1 MERHP
6 EWTAQKLWQ
15 AARAALMLAR
25 VLSVLV
31 ATLPSQAQTLTVL
44 HNFTGP
50 DGIGP
55 HGALLFDDAGNLYG
69 TTMQIQ
75 GGSAGLGSVFKLD
88 PSGDVSVLYI
98 FNGAPDGA
106 YPSSGLVRDTAG
118 NLYGTT
124 NAGGNVANCPYPRG
138 CGIVFKLDPNGT
150 ETVLHR
156 FGSGSDGL
164 SPVGLLAL
172 DSAGN
177 LYGTTLAGG
186 GTRCQR
192 YIGTKLV
199 DVGCGTVFKIDAS
212 GQESVLHP
220 LAITDGAF
228 PSAGLVRD
236 TAGNLFG
243 TANQGGLQNC
253 TFSVL
258 GCGTVFK
265 VDTTGQFSVLY
276 SFKGPEAG
284 PDGAYPQAGLTLD
297 PQGNL
302 YSTTAAGGSATGCPS
317 LAQGENCGT
326 IFQLTPAGKE
336 TVLYSFKATAGAAV
350 SGLVRDAAGNLY
362 GLVGGTVFKLDPSGT
377 KTDLYTFTGNDAGLS
392 DDLVLD
398 ANGNLYGVTP
408 HGSSGFGTVF
418 KLTTPED
425 FAVPAFT
432 LTPASVSPGMPASAT
447 LNLAAI
453 SGFTDTV
460 AFTCS
465 VSPKPTLAPQC
476 SVTPASAAP
485 GTPVTVKVTSTGPS
499 ARLSSHSGLALSYA
513 MWLPLLGLAGIGNRL
528 GSKQR
533 KTKAMLLGC
542 VLVAGLLFQVACGG
556 SSSMTG
562 SSGTPPGAYTITVT
576 GTSSA
581 ASGSLVRST
590 STTLQVQ

>member
-1 MERHP
+1 M
-6 EWTAQKLWQ
+6 K
-15 AARAALMLAR
+15 AARLAGFIAVVFLAVAL
-25 VLSVLV
+25 S
-31 ATLPSQAQTLTVL
+31 AQTQTQILTVL

-50 DGIGP
+50 DGNSPGGP
-55 HGALLFDDAGNLYG
+55 LLFDQVGNLYG
-69 TTMQIQ
+69 TTSQ
-75 GGSAGLGSVFKLD
+75 GGTAGLGAVFKLD
-88 PSGDVSVLYI
+88 PSGNVSVLYI

-106 YPSSGLVRDTAG
+106 YPSPGLVRDTAG
-118 NLYGTT
+118 NLYGTSV
-124 NAGGNVANCPYPRG
+124 AGGNAATCPFPYG
-138 CGIVFKLDPNGT
+138 CGTVFKLDPGGT

-164 SPVGLLAL
+164 SPTGPLTV

-192 YIGTKLV
+192 YVGRKLV
-199 DVGCGTVFKIDAS
+199 DVGCGTVFKVDAN
-212 GQESVLHP
+212 GQESILH
-220 LAITDGAF
+220 AFGVTDGAF
-228 PSAGLVRD
+228 PSAGLVQD

-253 TFSVL
+253 VFSVL

-297 PQGNL
+297 SAGNL
-302 YSTTAAGGSATGCPS
+302 FSTTAAGGSATGCPS
-317 LAQGENCGT
+317 LPEENCGT
-326 IFQLTPAGKE
+326 IFQLTPGGKE
-336 TVLYSFKATAGAAV
+336 TIVHSFNGLAGGTTSSV
-350 SGLVRDAAGNLY
+350 VRDAAGNFY
-362 GLVGGTVFKLDPSGT
+362 GLVGGTVFKLDPAGAL
-377 KTDLYTFTGNDAGLS
+377 TDLYTFTGNDLGLS
-392 DDLVLD
+392 GDLVLD

-408 HGSSGFGTVF
+408 HGSSGFGAVF

-432 LTPASVSPGMPASAT
+432 LTPASVTPGMPASAT

-460 AFTCS
+460 TFACS
-465 VSPKPTLAPQC
+465 VSPRPALAPKC
-476 SVTPASAAP
+476 SVSPASAAP
-485 GTPVTVKVTSTGPS
+485 GTPVTVMVTTTGPS
-499 ARLSSHSGLALSYA
+499 ARLSSHSGTALSFA
-513 MWLPLLGLAGIGNRL
+513 VWLPLLGLAGIGNRL
-528 GSKQR
+528 GSKQH

-556 SSSMTG
+556 SSSITG
-562 SSGTPPGAYTITVT
+562 SSGTPAGAYAITVT

-590 STTLQVQ
+590 NTTLEVQ